1 MQENHKI
8 LVVDDDMR
16 LRALL
21 ERYLTEQGF
30 QVRSVANAEQM
41 DRLLT
46 RESFHLMVLDLMLPG
61 EDGLSICRRLRSQ
74 SNPMPIIMVTA
85 KGEEVDRIV
94 GLEIGADDYIPKPFN
109 PRELLARI
117 RAVLRRQAN
126 ELPGAPSQ
134 EEAVI
139 AFGKFKLNLGT
150 REMFREDEPMPL
162 TSGEF
167 AVLKALVSHPRE
179 PLSRD
184 KLMNLARGREYS
196 AMERSIDVQ
205 ISRLRRMVEEDP
217 AHPRYI
223 QTVWGLG
230 YVSFA
235 RTLLLIV
242 TLLFVSLVTTYL
254 VVLNFAILPSLQQFN
269 KVLAYEVRMLMTDR
283 LQLEDGTLLEVP
295 PAFRREIYR
304 ELGISLYTNSAAEES
319 GLRWAQHYQFLS
331 QQMAQQ
337 LGGPTD
343 VRVEVNK
350 NSPVVWLKTWL
361 QPDIWVRV
369 PLTEI
374 HQGDFSP
381 LFRYTLAI
389 MLLAIGGAW
398 LFIRIQNRPLVELEH
413 AALQVGK
420 GIIPPPLREYGA
432 SEVRSVTRAF
442 NQMASGVKQL
452 ADDRTLLMAGVSHD
466 LRTPL
471 TRIRLATEMM
481 SAEDGYLAES
491 INKDI
496 EECNAIIE
504 QFIDYLRTGQEMP
517 TESSDL
523 NAILGE
529 VVAAE
534 SGYERV
540 IETALSPGEL
550 MMNVHPLSIK
560 RAAVNMVVNAAR
572 YGNGWIKVSSGRE
585 LQRGWFQVEDDGPG
599 IKPEELKHLLQP
611 FVRGDSARSTSGTG
625 LGLAIVQ
632 RIIDA
637 HDGELDIGTSERG
650 GLLIRAYIPLP
661 MEKKESAN
669 GHQTAREN
677 A

>member
-1 MQENHKI
+1 M
-8 LVVDDDMR
+8 
-16 LRALL
+16 
-21 ERYLTEQGF
+21 
-30 QVRSVANAEQM
+30 
-41 DRLLT
+41 
-46 RESFHLMVLDLMLPG
+46 
-61 EDGLSICRRLRSQ
+61 RRLRFSPC
-74 SNPMPIIMVTA
+74 S
-85 KGEEVDRIV
+85 
-94 GLEIGADDYIPKPFN
+94 
-109 PRELLARI
+109 
-117 RAVLRRQAN
+117 
-126 ELPGAPSQ
+126 
-134 EEAVI
+134 
-139 AFGKFKLNLGT
+139 
-150 REMFREDEPMPL
+150 
-162 TSGEF
+162 
-167 AVLKALVSHPRE
+167 
-179 PLSRD
+179 
-184 KLMNLARGREYS
+184 
-196 AMERSIDVQ
+196 
-205 ISRLRRMVEEDP
+205 
-217 AHPRYI
+217 
-223 QTVWGLG
+223 
-230 YVSFA
+230 SFA
-235 RTLLLIV
+235 RTLLLII
-242 TLLFVSLVTTYL
+242 TLLIVSLVTTYL

-283 LQLEDGTLLEVP
+283 LQLEDGTVLLVP

-304 ELGISLYTNSAAEES
+304 ELGISLYTTNSAAEEN
-319 GLRWAQHYQFLS
+319 GLRWAQHYRFLS
-331 QQMAQQ
+331 QQMAHQ

-343 VRVEVNK
+343 VRVEVDK

-389 MLLAIGGAW
+389 ILLATGGGW

-413 AALQVGK
+413 AALQVGR
-420 GIIPPPLREYGA
+420 GIIPPLLREYGA

-442 NQMASGVKQL
+442 NQMASGVKLL

-481 SAEDGYLAES
+481 SMEDGYLAES

-504 QFIDYLRTGQEMP
+504 QFIDYLRTGHEMP
-517 TESSDL
+517 IEISDL

-540 IETALSPGEL
+540 IETAMLPGTL
-550 MMNVHPLSIK
+550 IVNVHPLSIK

-585 LQRGWFQVEDDGPG
+585 LLRGWFQVEDDGPG
-599 IKPEELKHLLQP
+599 IEPERLQHLLQP

-625 LGLAIVQ
+625 LGLTIVQ
-632 RIIDA
+632 RIIDS
-637 HDGELDIGTSERG
+637 HDGVLDIGTSERG

-661 MEKKESAN
+661 VLPIDKRASEN
-669 GHQTAREN
+669 GHQHQKDN

>member
-1 MQENHKI
+1 MQENYKI

-223 QTVWGLG
+223 QTV
-230 YVSFA
+230 
-235 RTLLLIV
+235 

-269 KVLAYEVRMLMTDR
+269 KVLAYEVRMLMTDK
-283 LQLEDGTLLEVP
+283 LQLEDGTQLVVP

-304 ELGISLYTNSAAEES
+304 ELGISLYSNEAAEEA
-319 GLRWAQHYQFLS
+319 GLRWAQHYEFLS
-331 QQMAQQ
+331 HQMAQQ
-337 LGGPTD
+337 LGGPTE

-350 NSPVVWLKTWL
+350 SSPVVWLKTWL
-361 QPDIWVRV
+361 SPNIWVRV

-398 LFIRIQNRPLVELEH
+398 LFIRIQNRPLVDLEH

-420 GIIPPPLREYGA
+420 GMIPPPLREYGA

-442 NQMASGVKQL
+442 NHMAAGVKQL

-481 SAEDGYLAES
+481 GEEDGYLAES

-517 TESSDL
+517 MEMADL
-523 NAILGE
+523 NAVLGE
-529 VVAAE
+529 VIAAE
-534 SGYERV
+534 SGYERE
-540 IETALSPGEL
+540 IDTALQPGSIQVK
-550 MMNVHPLSIK
+550 MHPLSIK
-560 RAAVNMVVNAAR
+560 RAIANMVVNAAR
-572 YGNGWIKVSSGRE
+572 YGNGWIKVSSGTEPHRA
-585 LQRGWFQVEDDGPG
+585 WFQVEDDGPG
-599 IKPEELKHLLQP
+599 IKPEQRKHLFQP

-632 RIIDA
+632 RIVDN
-637 HDGELDIGTSERG
+637 HNGMLEIGSSERG
-650 GLLIRAYIPLP
+650 GLSIRAWLPIPV
-661 MEKKESAN
+661 
-669 GHQTAREN
+669 ARVPGSMKD